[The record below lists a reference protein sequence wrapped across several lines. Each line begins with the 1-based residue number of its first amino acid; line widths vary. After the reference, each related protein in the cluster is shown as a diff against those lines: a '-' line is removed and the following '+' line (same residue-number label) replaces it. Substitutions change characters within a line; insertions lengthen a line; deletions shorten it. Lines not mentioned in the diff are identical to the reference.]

1 MLLAILMFAML
12 VVSIFF
18 TLVAVK
24 RSHGIGEKI
33 QSLSDCI
40 CFFCLA
46 MVVAFFFYCL
56 CIIAPLEAI
65 TKKTIV
71 VPETMQAVT
80 TVPKWLWPSK
90 EPVVTDVICNVFDRV
105 KGE

>member
-1 MLLAILMFAML
+1 MLLAILMFVML
-12 VVSIFF
+12 ALSVFLTV
-18 TLVAVK
+18 VAVN

-65 TKKTIV
+65 TKKTYV
-71 VPETMQAVT
+71 VPETMQTVT
-80 TVPKWLWPSK
+80 TVPRWIWPSK
-90 EPVVTDVICNVFDRV
+90 EPVVTDIICNAIDRV